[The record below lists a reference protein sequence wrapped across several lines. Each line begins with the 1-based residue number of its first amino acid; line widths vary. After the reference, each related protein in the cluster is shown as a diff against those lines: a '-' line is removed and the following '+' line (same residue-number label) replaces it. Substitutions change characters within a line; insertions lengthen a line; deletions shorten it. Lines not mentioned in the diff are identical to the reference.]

1 MSDDKF
7 VYADSACFEGRVWG
21 VFFFFFLIF
30 L

>member
-21 VFFFFFLIF
+21 MFVFLEFFFL
-30 L
+30 